1 MKKRMMSILL
11 LATMVTGLIT
21 GCGSTKKEAKNDD
34 DDVVT
39 VTWMTSRPVDGE
51 IDQVMHEI
59 ADQYSKEKG
68 GKWKIEFETTADR
81 PSYFTEIKDI
91 NCRRQYAGYN

>member
-1 MKKRMMSILL
+1 MQAVVLQKRS
-11 LATMVTGLIT
+11 
-21 GCGSTKKEAKNDD
+21 KND

-59 ADQYSKEKG
+59 ADQYSKEK
-68 GKWKIEFETTADR
+68 
-81 PSYFTEIKDI
+81 
-91 NCRRQYAGYN
+91 RRKVEN

>member
-11 LATMVTGLIT
+11 LATMVTGLIA
-21 GCGSTKKEAKNDD
+21 GCGSTKKEAKND

-51 IDQVMHEI
+51 IDQGN
-59 ADQYSKEKG
+59 A
-68 GKWKIEFETTADR
+68 
-81 PSYFTEIKDI
+81 
-91 NCRRQYAGYN
+91 

>member
-11 LATMVTGLIT
+11 LATMVTGLIA

-51 IDQVMHEI
+51 NRSGN
-59 ADQYSKEKG
+59 A
-68 GKWKIEFETTADR
+68 
-81 PSYFTEIKDI
+81 
-91 NCRRQYAGYN
+91 

>member
-11 LATMVTGLIT
+11 LATMVTGLIA

-59 ADQYSKEKG
+59 ADQYSTVKKKAES
-68 GKWKIEFETTADR
+68 GKLNLKQQRTDLPIYR
-81 PSYFTEIKDI
+81 
-91 NCRRQYAGYN
+91 N

>member
-11 LATMVTGLIT
+11 LATMVTGLIA
-21 GCGSTKKEAKNDD
+21 GCGSTKKEAKND

-51 IDQVMHEI
+51 
-59 ADQYSKEKG
+59 
-68 GKWKIEFETTADR
+68 
-81 PSYFTEIKDI
+81 
-91 NCRRQYAGYN
+91 

>member
-11 LATMVTGLIT
+11 LATMVTGLIA
-21 GCGSTKKEAKNDD
+21 GCGSTKKEAKND

-68 GKWKIEFETTADR
+68 GKWKIEFETTADQTFL
-81 PSYFTEIKDI
+81 FTEIKDI

>member
-11 LATMVTGLIT
+11 LATMVTGLIA

-51 IDQVMHEI
+51 VGV
-59 ADQYSKEKG
+59 SKVTVFNHLSKAMD
-68 GKWKIEFETTADR
+68 W
-81 PSYFTEIKDI
+81 IKK
-91 NCRRQYAGYN
+91 QFK

>member
-11 LATMVTGLIT
+11 LATMVTGLIA
-21 GCGSTKKEAKNDD
+21 GCGSTKKEAKND

-51 IDQVMHEI
+51 IDQVCLLYTSGFSLCSVCTGI
-59 ADQYSKEKG
+59 
-68 GKWKIEFETTADR
+68 
-81 PSYFTEIKDI
+81 
-91 NCRRQYAGYN
+91 

>member
-11 LATMVTGLIT
+11 LATMVTGLIA

-51 IDQVMHEI
+51 IDHVMHDI

-68 GKWKIEFETTADR
+68 GKWKIEIETTADR
-81 PSYFTEIKDI
+81 PSYLQKLKTLI
-91 NCRRQYAGYN
+91 AGYN

>member
-11 LATMVTGLIT
+11 LATMVTGLIA
-21 GCGSTKKEAKNDD
+21 GCGSTKKEAKND

-59 ADQYSKEKG
+59 ADQYSKEKAES
-68 GKWKIEFETTADR
+68 GKLNLKQQRTDLPIYR
-81 PSYFTEIKDI
+81 
-91 NCRRQYAGYN
+91 N